1 VAAASAGQF
10 LNLYFCK
17 NLRVYAAS
25 AIAYCWTEPLRCS
38 DFRVQRCRFDH
49 HCGWLN
55 SCVGEGN
62 YRYFLLFLGT
72 HCCMLWYGTA
82 LIGSAVATIAD
93 SNKLWSAQFKSADT
107 GVTQSASA
115 AIVLQ
120 WFMYHHGRL
129 CAVGILALAMGAVLT
144 GFTLYHCLLLARGT
158 TTNEDA
164 KWRDAKHFHKQLLR
178 AWKRKE
184 RDEAAAAATAA
195 TVDITNADGSTGSA
209 AAAAAAA
216 AEKGAKSRKQS
227 KRKSAA
233 AAAQSNNSSSSS
245 SSSAVREEQQ
255 RASTNDAAS
264 SSSVNTGSSDAQAM
278 STAAEAAA
286 TGDVDGTADDAAAA
300 EEEPLRH
307 PGALPANMY
316 NNGAWSNLLE
326 VLLPRCERR
335 RNRKMVPKVDPFAAS
350 EKSYWVK

>member
-1 VAAASAGQF
+1 
-10 LNLYFCK
+10 
-17 NLRVYAAS
+17 
-25 AIAYCWTEPLRCS
+25 
-38 DFRVQRCRFDH
+38 
-49 HCGWLN
+49 
-55 SCVGEGN
+55 
-62 YRYFLLFLGT
+62 
-72 HCCMLWYGTA
+72 MLWYGTA

-93 SNKLWSAQFKSADT
+93 QNKLWSAQFKSADT

-120 WFMYHHGRL
+120 WFMHHHGRL

-144 GFTLYHCLLLARGT
+144 GFTLYHCLLLTRGT

-195 TVDITNADGSTGSA
+195 TVDVANADGSTGSAA

-227 KRKSAA
+227 KRKSAL

-245 SSSAVREEQQ
+245 SSAVREEQQ
-255 RASTNDAAS
+255 PATTADTASSTND
-264 SSSVNTGSSDAQAM
+264 NTAGSIQP
-278 STAAEAAA
+278 TAAEPASA
-286 TGDVDGTADDAAAA
+286 GDVDGTDDDAAAA